1 MKKFIGILI
10 ALVVVSVISF
20 KLFAADK
27 PVENTIAL
35 GSFNSIELTAN
46 NSLTEVYANVGDK
59 TLVTFELVEF
69 KTTTNTAHAIIK
81 ASNGMMCELN
91 VSEGDNK
98 ITIDGIR
105 DGKIIVNASVTRSTA
120 NYILNQLKNIKL

>member
-10 ALVVVSVISF
+10 ALVAVSVISF

-27 PVENTIAL
+27 PVENVITL

-46 NSLTEVYANVGDK
+46 NELTEVYANVGDK

-69 KTTTNTAHAIIK
+69 KTTSNTAYAIIK
-81 ASNGMMCELN
+81 ASNGMTCELN

-98 ITIDGIR
+98 IAIDGIR
-105 DGKIIVNASVTRSTA
+105 DGKIIINASVNRSTA
-120 NYILNQLKNIKL
+120 NYILNQLKSIKL